1 MMTRIV
7 LTGTVTFLLL
17 LAGNVYAAG
26 NVERGADLS
35 YDCIE
40 CHGMNGEGN
49 FETPA
54 IAGLDEEFIIKRLR
68 NFCKGGKTIDG
79 MMNTYTEDRTDQE
92 LQDLAA
98 FWASKPKPA
107 ANPQ

>member
-1 MMTRIV
+1 MTRKAMAY
-7 LTGTVTFLLL
+7 TVTFLLL

-26 NVERGADLS
+26 NVERGADLA
-35 YDCIE
+35 YDCMD
-40 CHGMNGEGN
+40 CHGMEGQGN

-54 IAGLDEEFIIKRLR
+54 IAGLDEAYIIERLR
-68 NFCKGGKTIDG
+68 NFCKGAKSMDG
-79 MMNTYTEDRTDQE
+79 MMNTYTEDRSDQE

-107 ANPQ
+107 AQ

>member
-1 MMTRIV
+1 MMTRTAMIAV
-7 LTGTVTFLLL
+7 AALLL
-17 LAGNVYAAG
+17 SLAGNVQAAG
-26 NVERGADLS
+26 NVERGGDLS

-40 CHGMNGEGN
+40 CHGMEGKGN

-54 IAGLDEEFIIKRLR
+54 IAGLDEAYIIEQLR
-68 NFCKGGKTIDG
+68 GFCGGKKASMDG

-98 FWASKPKPA
+98 YWASKK
-107 ANPQ
+107 